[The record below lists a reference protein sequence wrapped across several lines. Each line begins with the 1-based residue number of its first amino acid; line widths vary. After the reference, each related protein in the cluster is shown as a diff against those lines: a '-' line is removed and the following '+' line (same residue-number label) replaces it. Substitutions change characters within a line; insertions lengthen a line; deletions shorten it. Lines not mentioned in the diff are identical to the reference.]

1 MTRPLLIFAKAPVA
15 GTVKTRLIPELGENG
30 ARDLYVELFERTLVQ
45 TAAWPGMRVL
55 YCAPDADAPFFA
67 EAADRYQLALRA
79 QRGAD
84 LGARMQ
90 RAFEEHPA
98 GALLVGTDCPELE
111 IEHLQRAEQALA
123 DHDVAILPSE
133 DGGYVLIGQRQPHPA
148 PFQDMTWSH
157 AGVLG
162 DTRRRLEEA
171 GLSLWTGP
179 TLWDVDEAA
188 DLARYRALCE
198 GDRGKG
204 AAPTG

>member
-55 YCAPDADAPFFA
+55 YCAPDASAPFFA
-67 EAADRYQLALRA
+67 EAADRYQLELRV

-84 LGARMQ
+84 LGERMQ
-90 RAFEEHPA
+90 HAFEEHSA
-98 GALLVGTDCPELE
+98 GALLIGTDCPALQL
-111 IEHLQRAEQALA
+111 EHLHVAEQALA

-133 DGGYVLIGQRQPHPA
+133 DGGYVLIGQRQPDPA
-148 PFQDMTWSH
+148 PFHNMTWSH
-157 AGVLG
+157 ANVLL
-162 DTRRRLEEA
+162 DTRQRLKQA

-179 TLWDVDEAA
+179 TLWDVDEGA
-188 DLARYRALCE
+188 DLARYRAFCE
-198 GDRGKG
+198 ADRGE
-204 AAPTG
+204 AAALSS